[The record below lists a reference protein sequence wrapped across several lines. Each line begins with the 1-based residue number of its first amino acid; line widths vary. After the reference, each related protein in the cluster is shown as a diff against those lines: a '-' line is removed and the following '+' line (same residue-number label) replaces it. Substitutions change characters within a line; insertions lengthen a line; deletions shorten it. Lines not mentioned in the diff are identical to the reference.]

1 MLSGKKHIFCVFFF
15 QSHNCVTVHD
25 VISILWF
32 QTVFALSL
40 CQYIS
45 SVTAYFG
52 FFKFTY
58 EIKVLKL
65 GLSTHY
71 TLEVCTLY
79 WYFIKRS
86 HSKGPSSN
94 QGLKQYTQC
103 LIYKAVSVTNIL
115 GIHNFLVP
123 ELSSSRALMG
133 NPLAFCK
140 VIYFI
145 LHSLYLCVLYNTY
158 NIHTPKAIVEL
169 PY

>member
-1 MLSGKKHIFCVFFF
+1 MHLCNIVRLFQRRLFCKNSKYLNACSQEKKTFSAYFFF

-71 TLEVCTLY
+71 IWKYVSMYIGVSPTLVSRWREGY
-79 WYFIKRS
+79 SFW
-86 HSKGPSSN
+86 SS
-94 QGLKQYTQC
+94 
-103 LIYKAVSVTNIL
+103 
-115 GIHNFLVP
+115 
-123 ELSSSRALMG
+123 
-133 NPLAFCK
+133 
-140 VIYFI
+140 
-145 LHSLYLCVLYNTY
+145 
-158 NIHTPKAIVEL
+158 
-169 PY
+169 